1 MTLSSGAC
9 SGSGSDF
16 LSRGMAGSLTHP
28 AGRRK
33 GIYGVNPLRQLSS
46 AQFGRF
52 SLSQSEQ
59 ESRRHLRNLGEAV
72 RQLREQRG
80 STSDELAET
89 LGVEAR
95 YVRALEAGE
104 RDPDYELLF
113 TLARALDVRPA
124 TLIGRAEELA
134 REG

>member
-1 MTLSSGAC
+1 
-9 SGSGSDF
+9 
-16 LSRGMAGSLTHP
+16 MAGSLTHP

-52 SLSQSEQ
+52 FLSESER

-80 STSDELAET
+80 STPAELAAT
-89 LGVEAR
+89 LGVNER

-104 RDPDYELLF
+104 HDPDYELLF
-113 TLARALDVRPA
+113 ALAGALNVTPA

-134 REG
+134 GEG